1 MSYRTIAH
9 HARSVRLTTSDG
21 VFWLGSREQ
30 ALPLQ
35 KVLISPKGVTTTDLC
50 EVAESEG
57 HAIGVAG
64 VVIVGVA
71 VVVHITEVVGVAG
84 IRRTLP
90 PPSSGTERG
99 KRLPTDRFYR
109 NTPINFHRRLP
120 ALIAFQHI
128 GQKTIFCID

>member
-1 MSYRTIAH
+1 MSKYQMVVSDFH
-9 HARSVRLTTSDG
+9 HGKYFSFRKGHSSPFGLLRLTQT
-21 VFWLGSREQ
+21 
-30 ALPLQ
+30 
-35 KVLISPKGVTTTDLC
+35 ISVYEIRGD
-50 EVAESEG
+50 
-57 HAIGVAG
+57 AIGIPC
-64 VVIVGVA
+64 VVIVRVAVRVHIAEVVA
-71 VVVHITEVVGVAG
+71 VVV

-90 PPSSGTERG
+90 PPSRGTERG

>member
-64 VVIVGVA
+64 DVIVGAGVA
-71 VVVHITEVVGVAG
+71 AVAHITEGGGGAG

-90 PPSSGTERG
+90 PGVRRNG
-99 KRLPTDRFYR
+99 NNYR
-109 NTPINFHRRLP
+109 
-120 ALIAFQHI
+120 A
-128 GQKTIFCID
+128 

>member
-71 VVVHITEVVGVAG
+71 G

-90 PPSSGTERG
+90 PVVRRNGNN
-99 KRLPTDRFYR
+99 YR
-109 NTPINFHRRLP
+109 
-120 ALIAFQHI
+120 A
-128 GQKTIFCID
+128 

>member
-1 MSYRTIAH
+1 M
-9 HARSVRLTTSDG
+9 
-21 VFWLGSREQ
+21 
-30 ALPLQ
+30 
-35 KVLISPKGVTTTDLC
+35 
-50 EVAESEG
+50 ESE
-57 HAIGVAG
+57 ANAVGVVG
-64 VVIVGVA
+64 VVIVRVAVAVHIAEVVA
-71 VVVHITEVVGVAG
+71 VVV